1 MNIKVAASI
10 HKHIVLYQYLFA
22 MTSSRWDKPNANKE
36 MEYAA
41 FDLTNAI
48 MTWNLNNPAIIKLQ
62 FKYIIETKPML

>member
-1 MNIKVAASI
+1 
-10 HKHIVLYQYLFA
+10 

-62 FKYIIETKPML
+62 FKYIIETKQML